1 MKRVIR
7 FSRFFI
13 PALIISAVILISG
26 MYRLF
31 TVGINFGIDFK
42 PGLMQDIRIAET
54 AFTLKYTGTSSV
66 SIDTSAQGLDL
77 IVSGLGSEKT
87 THHFGYV
94 QYKTAGELTKALDAI
109 PGIDASL
116 KIPANTPVIDLF
128 TSSSVSR
135 SLSSNLT
142 PVYIADTKQV
152 HSIEDVR
159 AALQSISDIAVKSIG
174 AASDNSFQ
182 IRMGDDGSDP
192 EMSKKTQAF
201 IYSLLGERFGSD
213 KVAVIK
219 TDFVASQFSKT
230 LVLQSIILVLA
241 TLALIWLYA
250 TIRFKWDFALG
261 AVLGIIHDALIMVTV
276 LAWTQ
281 MEFNSITIAAIL
293 TIVGYSIN
301 ATVVVLDRI
310 RENIR
315 LVKTKNFVD
324 IINLSQT
331 ESFSRTIITT
341 LTTMLAVLALYIFTS
356 GSMKDFAFALLVG
369 MVSGAYSS
377 IFISSAF
384 IAFTRRK
391 WVASEEEKKTQV
403 KEFTEVLV

>member
-42 PGLMQDIRIAET
+42 PGLMQDVKIAET

-403 KEFTEVLV
+403 KEISENL

>member
-1 MKRVIR
+1 M
-7 FSRFFI
+7 
-13 PALIISAVILISG
+13 
-26 MYRLF
+26 
-31 TVGINFGIDFK
+31 
-42 PGLMQDIRIAET
+42 
-54 AFTLKYTGTSSV
+54 KYTGTSSV

-135 SLSSNLT
+135 SLSSNIT

-182 IRMGDDGSDP
+182 IRIGDDGSDP

>member
-1 MKRVIR
+1 M
-7 FSRFFI
+7 
-13 PALIISAVILISG
+13 
-26 MYRLF
+26 
-31 TVGINFGIDFK
+31 
-42 PGLMQDIRIAET
+42 
-54 AFTLKYTGTSSV
+54 
-66 SIDTSAQGLDL
+66 
-77 IVSGLGSEKT
+77 
-87 THHFGYV
+87 
-94 QYKTAGELTKALDAI
+94 
-109 PGIDASL
+109 
-116 KIPANTPVIDLF
+116 
-128 TSSSVSR
+128 
-135 SLSSNLT
+135 
-142 PVYIADTKQV
+142 
-152 HSIEDVR
+152 
-159 AALQSISDIAVKSIG
+159 
-174 AASDNSFQ
+174 
-182 IRMGDDGSDP
+182 
-192 EMSKKTQAF
+192 
-201 IYSLLGERFGSD
+201 LGERFGSD

-391 WVASEEEKKTQV
+391 WVASEEEKNTG
-403 KEFTEVLV
+403 ERIYRSSRIILYRY

>member
-42 PGLMQDIRIAET
+42 PGLMQDITIADT
-54 AFTLKYTGTSSV
+54 AFTLQYTGTASV
-66 SIDTSAQGLDL
+66 SVDTNAQGLDL
-77 IVSGLGSEKT
+77 IVSGLGSDKT

-94 QYKTAGELTKALDAI
+94 QYKTAGELTKALNAI

-116 KIPANTPVIDLF
+116 KIAENAPIAELF

-135 SLSSNLT
+135 SLSSNIT

-174 AASDNSFQ
+174 AVSDNSFQ

-192 EMSKKTQAF
+192 EMSKKTQEF

-213 KVAVIK
+213 KIAVIK

-250 TIRFKWDFALG
+250 QFALSG
-261 AVLGIIHDALIMVTV
+261 ILHLVLSLQLFTM
-276 LAWTQ
+276 
-281 MEFNSITIAAIL
+281 
-293 TIVGYSIN
+293 
-301 ATVVVLDRI
+301 
-310 RENIR
+310 R
-315 LVKTKNFVD
+315 L
-324 IINLSQT
+324 
-331 ESFSRTIITT
+331 
-341 LTTMLAVLALYIFTS
+341 
-356 GSMKDFAFALLVG
+356 
-369 MVSGAYSS
+369 
-377 IFISSAF
+377 
-384 IAFTRRK
+384 
-391 WVASEEEKKTQV
+391 
-403 KEFTEVLV
+403 

>member
-42 PGLMQDIRIAET
+42 PGLMQDVKIADT
-54 AFTLKYTGTSSV
+54 VFTLSYTGTSSV
-66 SIDTSAQGLDL
+66 SVDTSAQGFNLV
-77 IVSGLGSEKT
+77 VSGLGSEKT

>member
-403 KEFTEVLV
+403 KEISENL

>member
-331 ESFSRTIITT
+331 ESFSRIIITT

-403 KEFTEVLV
+403 KEISENL

>member
-1 MKRVIR
+1 
-7 FSRFFI
+7 
-13 PALIISAVILISG
+13 
-26 MYRLF
+26 
-31 TVGINFGIDFK
+31 
-42 PGLMQDIRIAET
+42 
-54 AFTLKYTGTSSV
+54 
-66 SIDTSAQGLDL
+66 
-77 IVSGLGSEKT
+77 
-87 THHFGYV
+87 
-94 QYKTAGELTKALDAI
+94 
-109 PGIDASL
+109 
-116 KIPANTPVIDLF
+116 
-128 TSSSVSR
+128 
-135 SLSSNLT
+135 
-142 PVYIADTKQV
+142 
-152 HSIEDVR
+152 
-159 AALQSISDIAVKSIG
+159 
-174 AASDNSFQ
+174 
-182 IRMGDDGSDP
+182 MGDDGSDP

-403 KEFTEVLV
+403 KEISENL

>member
-26 MYRLF
+26 VYRLF

-77 IVSGLGSEKT
+77 IVSGLGSDKT

-152 HSIEDVR
+152 HGIEDVR

-192 EMSKKTQAF
+192 EMSKKTQEF

-213 KVAVIK
+213 KIAVIK

-261 AVLGIIHDALIMVTV
+261 AIIAIIHDALIMLTI

-377 IFISSAF
+377 TFISSAF
-384 IAFTRRK
+384 ISFTRRK

-403 KEFTEVLV
+403 KEFSENF

>member
-66 SIDTSAQGLDL
+66 SIDTSAQDLDL

-87 THHFGYV
+87 THHIGYV

-403 KEFTEVLV
+403 KEISENL

>member
-250 TIRFKWDFALG
+250 TIRFKWDFAIG
-261 AVLGIIHDALIMVTV
+261 AVLGIIHDTLIMVTV

-403 KEFTEVLV
+403 KEISENL

>member
-1 MKRVIR
+1 
-7 FSRFFI
+7 
-13 PALIISAVILISG
+13 
-26 MYRLF
+26 
-31 TVGINFGIDFK
+31 
-42 PGLMQDIRIAET
+42 
-54 AFTLKYTGTSSV
+54 
-66 SIDTSAQGLDL
+66 
-77 IVSGLGSEKT
+77 
-87 THHFGYV
+87 
-94 QYKTAGELTKALDAI
+94 
-109 PGIDASL
+109 
-116 KIPANTPVIDLF
+116 
-128 TSSSVSR
+128 
-135 SLSSNLT
+135 
-142 PVYIADTKQV
+142 VYIADTKQV

-192 EMSKKTQAF
+192 EMSKKTQEF